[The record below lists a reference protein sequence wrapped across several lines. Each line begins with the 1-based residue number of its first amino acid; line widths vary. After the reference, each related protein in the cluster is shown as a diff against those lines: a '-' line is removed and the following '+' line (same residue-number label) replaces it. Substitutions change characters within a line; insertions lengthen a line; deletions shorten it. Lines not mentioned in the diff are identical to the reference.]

1 MQRHGICKWFKWEEQ
16 YRTYLSEL
24 QSQIQMGGAQVT
36 ANTRTEMEEDKTKEL
51 CAVLLKLVDVLERL
65 NMLLTGVIVL
75 IMTPFVVRY
84 FQ

>member
-1 MQRHGICKWFKWEEQ
+1 M
-16 YRTYLSEL
+16 
-24 QSQIQMGGAQVT
+24 T
-36 ANTRTEMEEDKTKEL
+36 ANTRTEMEEDKIKEL

-75 IMTPFVVRY
+75 IMAPFVVRY